1 MHVGGKLSLE
11 WVRWALLAAIVLLAA
26 AGDVR
31 SRRIPNLLTLPGL
44 VLGLLLGALAA
55 GWMGFWQSLLGA
67 AAGLGLL
74 FLPFALG
81 GLGAGDVKL
90 LAMVGAFG
98 GPAFAFRSFL
108 AAALIGG
115 AASALLLWRAG
126 RLGATLRVAL
136 WNTAALVSSALPF
149 LPLRPL
155 PTDAGG
161 RGAAGEAGGEA
172 PAASA
177 APAAATLPYGVA
189 ITLGTVAAWLWSWWR
204 PGLPR

>member
-1 MHVGGKLSLE
+1 MGADGYSGLAAAR
-11 WVRWALLAAIVLLAA
+11 WVILAALILLAAVD
-26 AGDVR
+26 DVQ

-44 VLGLLLGALAA
+44 VLGLLLGALEA

-67 AAGLGLL
+67 ATGLGLL

-108 AAALIGG
+108 AAALVGG
-115 AASALLLWRAG
+115 AASAFLLWRAG

-149 LPLRPL
+149 LPPRPL
-155 PTDAGG
+155 PTAAGG
-161 RGAAGEAGGEA
+161 RGAAGEAGGKVPVA
-172 PAASA
+172 PAAR
-177 APAAATLPYGVA
+177 AAATLPYGVA

-204 PGLPR
+204 SVLLR